1 MKNNLMEDESM
12 EKLGFN
18 DQNSWENEEQ
28 EKQITFDRIKT
39 FKDRAWERTHA
50 KKQNSTED
58 STKNNPV

>member
-1 MKNNLMEDESM
+1 MEDESM

-28 EKQITFDRIKT
+28 EKQMTFDKIKM
-39 FKDRAWERTHA
+39 FKDRALARTHA
-50 KKQNSTED
+50 KNQSSTED